1 MRILH
6 SLQLT
11 SSASINPIG
20 VKQISVQKTGELVA
34 CLGQRGG
41 IRIFD
46 TRRISTTG
54 NTAAKTDLFNAI
66 I

>member
-1 MRILH
+1 MY

-11 SSASINPIG
+11 SSVSINLIG
-20 VKQISVQKTGELVA
+20 VIKQISVQKTGELVA

-46 TRRISTTG
+46 TRRISTMG
-54 NTAAKTDLFNAI
+54 NTAAKTDLFNAQ
-66 I
+66 

>member
-1 MRILH
+1 MY

-11 SSASINPIG
+11 SSVSINLIG
-20 VKQISVQKTGELVA
+20 VIKQISVQKTGELVA
-34 CLGQRGG
+34 CLGQRGE